1 MLPTSSPP
9 TQTSPTLAERFSRC
23 LPRCVRD
30 AAQYTRL
37 GEPPDEARADS
48 PLSSPPPKPK
58 LVDATAIEPDRL
70 IGDLVDRL
78 RMLRNVAINIPGPGR
93 MIARFY
99 DAQANALSLLRSRED
114 RLASHSYSSM
124 YSSNGQ
130 IDKPAFLTLDSRVR
144 QIYRVVDERSYRAS
158 LTGAQLAREDDVS
171 AIFERARC
179 IQERADASVRRILD
193 RQSHQVLRAS
203 SRFEAGLR

>member
-1 MLPTSSPP
+1 
-9 TQTSPTLAERFSRC
+9 
-23 LPRCVRD
+23 
-30 AAQYTRL
+30 
-37 GEPPDEARADS
+37 
-48 PLSSPPPKPK
+48 
-58 LVDATAIEPDRL
+58 
-70 IGDLVDRL
+70 
-78 RMLRNVAINIPGPGR
+78 MLRNVASNIPGPGR
-93 MIARFY
+93 VIARLY

-158 LTGAQLAREDDVS
+158 LAGAQLAREGDVS

-179 IQERADASVRRILD
+179 IQERADASVQRILD
-193 RQSHQVLRAS
+193 RQSRQVLRAS
-203 SRFEAGLR
+203 SRFEAGPS